1 MGYGMDTTKQKA
13 LDHYDRMIAWAEKQK
28 PNEYADFEKM
38 KYYIDEVPGVNDC
51 DYCKKYIYKWCR
63 NCELYGENNS
73 GCCNGL
79 HGKMCNSK
87 TWKTWIKRAKKV
99 REYIKDN
106 G

>member
-1 MGYGMDTTKQKA
+1 MDTIKQKS
-13 LDHYDRMIAWAEKQK
+13 LDHYDRMIAWAGKQK
-28 PNEYADFEKM
+28 PNEYADLKKM
-38 KYYIDEVPGVNDC
+38 KYYINEVPGAMDC
-51 DYCKKYIYKWCR
+51 TYCQKYKWCWG
-63 NCELYGENNS
+63 CELRGVSGS

-79 HGKMCNSK
+79 YDKMCNAK

>member
-1 MGYGMDTTKQKA
+1 MNTTKQKS

-38 KYYIDEVPGVNDC
+38 KYYINEFPGATNC
-51 DYCKKYIYKWCR
+51 AYCQKYKWCWG
-63 NCELYGENNS
+63 CELHGVSDS

-79 HGKMCNSK
+79 HDKMCNAK
-87 TWKTWIKRAKKV
+87 TWKIWIKRAKKV